1 MLMVDFGSRLKNLR
15 IQNKLT
21 QGELARKIGV
31 TKSVISAYENDLR
44 LPSYVTLV
52 SISKVFNVTTD
63 FLLGIE
69 STDNKHIIDLSG
81 LTDEEISALRSL
93 IKAMKR
99 KK

>member
-1 MLMVDFGSRLKNLR
+1 MVDFGSRLKNLR
-15 IQNKLT
+15 MQSKLT

-44 LPSYVTLV
+44 LPSFSTLI
-52 SISKVFNVTTD
+52 SISKTFNVTTD

-69 STDNKHIIDLSG
+69 NTDSKHIIDLSG